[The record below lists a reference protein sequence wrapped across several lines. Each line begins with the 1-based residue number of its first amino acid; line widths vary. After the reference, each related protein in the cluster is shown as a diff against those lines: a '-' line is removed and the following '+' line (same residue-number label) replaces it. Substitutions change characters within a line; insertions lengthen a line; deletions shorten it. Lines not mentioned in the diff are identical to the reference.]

1 MYFGYILPL
10 IIFYSLFQFLKL
22 VDSIL
27 CYHRVQETT
36 DAYLLCQRLED
47 LEIELRN
54 LKDTMIDISKQV
66 DIQTDIHEEY
76 VKLEKH
82 RQDIQS
88 LKDHNTILE
97 KDIQKLQPKPT
108 EVDRR
113 IADQFFPAKGR

>member
-36 DAYLLCQRLED
+36 DAYLLCHRVED

-54 LKDTMIDISKQV
+54 LKETLLDTSKQV

-82 RQDIQS
+82 RRDIQA

-108 EVDRR
+108 HVDRR
-113 IADQFFPAKGR
+113 IADQFFPSK